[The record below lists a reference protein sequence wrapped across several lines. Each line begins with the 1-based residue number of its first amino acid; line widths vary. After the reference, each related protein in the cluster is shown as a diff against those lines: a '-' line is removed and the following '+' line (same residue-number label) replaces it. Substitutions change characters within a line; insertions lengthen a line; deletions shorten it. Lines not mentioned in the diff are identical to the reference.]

1 MSTKG
6 KPTSIFEF
14 DSNLRNNAVLNWWFD
29 DRIYDA
35 NGKAT
40 DLTKAWDFINLGKAY
55 LGNSLIN
62 IVLII
67 DIGNK
72 GDVADKLIFPIIFT
86 FWQGIELLLKAGI
99 FLTERII
106 GTGNSF
112 PKKSHKNSQLLSE
125 LISRLKQMKF
135 SGKELENLKAL
146 LDDFDKQAF
155 VPDPA
160 FMRYT
165 VDDKGNDQFYVARNN
180 GENICIKIREF
191 SEMMAASADEI
202 IPIINFL
209 AMPFFEEYDY
219 LPSGGKMDKEA
230 FIINKKAEERIENT
244 FSDYDKPLVVE
255 KELTGVAKMI
265 DVVWKK
271 LL

>member
-1 MSTKG
+1 MSNKR
-6 KPTSIFEF
+6 KPKSIFGF
-14 DSNLRNNAVLNWWFD
+14 DSNIKNNAILNWWFD
-29 DRIYDA
+29 DRTYDA

-67 DIGNK
+67 DIENK
-72 GDVADKLIFPIIFT
+72 CDVADKLIFPIIFT

-99 FLTERII
+99 FLTEKILK
-106 GTGNSF
+106 TGNSF
-112 PKKSHKNSQLLSE
+112 PKKTHKNSQLLNE
-125 LISRLKQMKF
+125 LINRLKQMKF

-146 LDDFDKQAF
+146 LDDFDKQAI
-155 VPDPA
+155 VPDPT

-165 VDDKGNDQFYVARNN
+165 VDDKGNDHFYVARNN

-191 SEMMAASADEI
+191 LEMMAHSIDEI
-202 IPIINFL
+202 ISIINFL
-209 AMPFFEEYDY
+209 AMPFFEENDY
-219 LPSGGKMDKEA
+219 LPSGGKMDKDA
-230 FIINKKAEERIENT
+230 FIINKQEEERIEKA
-244 FSDYDKPLVVE
+244 FSVFDIPLVE
-255 KELTGVAKMI
+255 KEELAGVANII